1 MSKIG
6 GYLIEAEMLGEI
18 EYDERKRRY
27 IKTSDLGSGGQHTFT
42 ERSKVRKRTVT
53 SHGDEGSNV

>member
-27 IKTSDLGSGGQHTFT
+27 IKTSDLGSGGQHTFA

-53 SHGDEGSNV
+53 SNGNEGSNV

>member
-6 GYLIEAEMLGEI
+6 GYLIEAEMLGET

-53 SHGDEGSNV
+53 SNGNEGS